1 MHHDRN
7 VNGERFED
15 LSSNFLKLRYHNK
28 DNRKDCKRKYILE
41 ALFKRFPTCSRFLTL
56 KQVGNRVN
64 GAILDMCCNFSRFS
78 KVCSLLLWHDTLK
91 MGQEKPPASH
101 VKVKKIKDV
110 YAVR

>member
-15 LSSNFLKLRYHNK
+15 LSSNFFKRRYHNTK
-28 DNRKDCKRKYILE
+28 TSKKASKVQIVE
-41 ALFKRFPTCSRFLTL
+41 ALLTVE
-56 KQVGNRVN
+56 QVGNRVN